1 MEPLKAG
8 AELRPHR
15 PFLHLEIVPM
25 KHSYQTRRLLA
36 LRDTRHD
43 GQNVVNGGEIF
54 ATETDAR
61 YLIRTGQA
69 RDPEERAKE
78 QTRVAPDPAP
88 PARRGPSRPPK
99 VEVAARAPAPAPAA
113 APAAPAAGAPDGAPA
128 GAMTIANFGGA
139 PDGSS
144 GEGLGAGAG
153 AGETG
158 SDAAA

>member
-88 PARRGPSRPPK
+88 PARRGPGRPPK
-99 VEVAARAPAPAPAA
+99 VEVAARAPAPAAVA
-113 APAAPAAGAPDGAPA
+113 APAVGAPDGAPE
-128 GAMTIANFGGA
+128 GVMAMANFGGA
-139 PDGSS
+139 PDAAS
-144 GEGLGAGAG
+144 GDGPSTGAGAG